1 MCFSSVNGA
10 WPIHVTPSPPMC
22 VNSDVLRSI
31 QIAITWQ
38 PMPAVARLP
47 SGRRVDVLCGQP
59 EQKYGWRTSS
69 IFGFASAASFALI
82 QSTRA
87 WSCSRRRGLSSR
99 RSIRRAIT
107 RAIIAGVSS
116 PAAGSSQSPCGR
128 THSPFSSNLP
138 TTRGRTSSRQL

>member
-1 MCFSSVNGA
+1 MWVN
-10 WPIHVTPSPPMC
+10 VE
-22 VNSDVLRSI
+22 VRRSI
-31 QIAITWQ
+31 HIAITWQ

-47 SGRRVDVLCGQP
+47 SGTLVDVLCGHP
-59 EQKYGWRTSS
+59 EQKYGMRSS
-69 IFGFASAASFALI
+69 AILGFSSAASLALI

-87 WSCSRRRGLSSR
+87 LSFSTARGLRPRRRMR
-99 RSIRRAIT
+99 CAIT

-116 PAAGSSQSPCGR
+116 EVAGSSQSPCGR